1 MIVLLLFVV
10 LVLVSLDFCAVG
22 CSFTTILTVA
32 TPACPLPSS
41 KHQAPGVV
49 KGQACVGLACNV
61 VIFGV

>member
-1 MIVLLLFVV
+1 MLLLFVV

-61 VIFGV
+61 VVFGV